1 MTIRLADWV
10 FQVDPEATRIHT
22 QKCSADHCTC
32 PYCQNFYE
40 NVATSH
46 PSLGPVLSRFGIVL
60 NGPSEVMPFEPTLVM
75 VCYRVT
81 GQILQ
86 PGQSRLH
93 VNQVP
98 LRMEPADESSFFLW
112 AGEMELPWTQE
123 EDPDEVL
130 SPANQPEFLDR
141 MMKRWLETR
150 DELELT

>member
-1 MTIRLADWV
+1 MVIRLADWV

-22 QKCSADHCTC
+22 LQCSTDHCTC
-32 PYCQNFYE
+32 PYCRNFYE
-40 NVATSH
+40 NVAAFH
-46 PSLGPVLSRFGIVL
+46 PALGPVLSRFGIDL

-75 VCYRVT
+75 ACYRVT
-81 GQILQ
+81 GQILHQ
-86 PGQSRLH
+86 GHSRLH

-98 LRMEPADESSFFLW
+98 LRMEPADENSFFLW

-123 EDPDEVL
+123 EDPDEVI

-150 DELELT
+150 EELEMT